1 MYMLPLNDVVHLAI
15 TGIAQGCAYGLIA
28 LGFVLIYK
36 ATEVVNFAHG
46 EFMMLGAFAVL
57 AFSENL
63 GWGFWP
69 SFAAGCLAIAA
80 VGYLVDATVMRR
92 IIGESQASIFIL
104 TVAFGFIFRA
114 LAGMIFGWNTRTLS
128 TPFDGKVNMGGGVE
142 VNADRIA
149 IIVATVVLVTA
160 VYLFF
165 GRTRY
170 GIAMQAASQ
179 NQLAAYYMGIPV
191 KRLVSLTWAIGALI
205 AAAAG
210 ALLAPVTQ
218 IDTTIG
224 LLGIKA
230 LAGAIVGGFGSIP
243 GALLGCLL
251 IGIIEPFADYY
262 LPGIKGV
269 SAYVVMLVVLFVR
282 PEGLIVQ
289 SYQKK
294 A

>member
-1 MYMLPLNDVVHLAI
+1 MLPVNDVIHLAV
-15 TGIAQGCAYGLIA
+15 TGLAQGCAYGLIA

-46 EFMMLGAFAVL
+46 EFMMLGAFTVL
-57 AFSENL
+57 AYSEAM
-63 GWGFWP
+63 GGSFWP
-69 SFAAGCLAIAA
+69 AFVLGCLTIGA
-80 VGYLVDATVMRR
+80 VGYLIDAQIMRR
-92 IIGESQASIFIL
+92 IIGQSSASIFIL
-104 TVAFGFIFRA
+104 TVAFGFIFRS
-114 LAGMIFGWNTRTLS
+114 LAGMIWGWKTLSLS
-128 TPFDGKVNMGGGVE
+128 TPFDGRLVITDGLAINF
-142 VNADRIA
+142 DRIA
-149 IIVATVVLVTA
+149 IIAATVILCGIL
-160 VYLFF
+160 YLFF
-165 GRTRY
+165 SRTRF

-191 KRLVSLTWAIGALI
+191 KRLVSVTWAIGAMI

-224 LLGIKA
+224 FLGIKA
-230 LAGAIVGGFGSIP
+230 LAGAVVGGFGSIP

-262 LPGIKGV
+262 FPAIKGV
-269 SAYVVMLVVLFVR
+269 SAYVVMLLVLFVR
-282 PEGLIVQ
+282 PEGLISQ
-289 SYQKK
+289 TFRKK

>member
-1 MYMLPLNDVVHLAI
+1 MLPINDVIHL
-15 TGIAQGCAYGLIA
+15 GIIGLSQGCAYGLIA

-57 AFSENL
+57 SIAEAT

-69 SFAAGCLAIAA
+69 SFVLGCLSIAV
-80 VGYLVDATVMRR
+80 VGYLVDAQVMRR

-104 TVAFGFIFRA
+104 TVAFGFIFRSM
-114 LAGMIFGWNTRTLS
+114 AGMIFGWNTQSLD
-128 TPFDGKVNMGGGVE
+128 TPFDGKIALGPVDIGT
-142 VNADRIA
+142 DRVA
-149 IIVATVVLVTA
+149 IVVATVLLVGVL
-160 VYLFF
+160 YLFF
-165 GRTRY
+165 GRTRV
-170 GIAMQAASQ
+170 GVAMQASSQ

-191 KRLVSLTWAIGALI
+191 KRLTSITWAIGAMI

-210 ALLAPVTQ
+210 VLLAPVTQ
-218 IDTTIG
+218 VDTTIG

-230 LAGAIVGGFGSIP
+230 MAGAIVGGFGSIP
-243 GALLGCLL
+243 GALLGCVL
-251 IGIIEPFADYY
+251 IGVIEPFADYY
-262 LPGIKGV
+262 LPGIKGI

-289 SYQKK
+289 TYQKK
-294 A
+294 V

>member
-1 MYMLPLNDVVHLAI
+1 MLPVNDIIHLAV
-15 TGIAQGCAYGLIA
+15 TGLAQGCAYGLIA

-57 AFSENL
+57 AYSEAM
-63 GWGFWP
+63 GGSFWP
-69 SFAAGCLAIAA
+69 AFILGCLSIGV
-80 VGYLVDATVMRR
+80 VGYLIDAQIMRR
-92 IIGESQASIFIL
+92 IIGQSSASIFIM
-104 TVAFGFIFRA
+104 TVAFGFIFRS
-114 LAGMIFGWNTRTLS
+114 LAGMIWGWQTLS
-128 TPFDGKVNMGGGVE
+128 LNTPFGGKVAITE
-142 VNADRIA
+142 DIAISADRLA
-149 IIVATVVLVTA
+149 IVVATILLCGIL
-160 VYLFF
+160 YLFF
-165 GRTRY
+165 SRTRF

-191 KRLVSLTWAIGALI
+191 KRLVSVTWAIGAMI

-224 LLGIKA
+224 FLGIKA

-262 LPGIKGV
+262 FPAIKGV
-269 SAYVVMLVVLFVR
+269 SAYVVMLLVLFVR
-282 PEGLIVQ
+282 PEGLISQ
-289 SYQKK
+289 TFQKK
-294 A
+294 V

>member
-1 MYMLPLNDVVHLAI
+1 MLPMSDVIHLAI

-57 AFSENL
+57 TFSEVL

-69 SFAAGCLAIAA
+69 AFVLGCLSIGA
-80 VGYLVDATVMRR
+80 VGYLVDAQVMRR
-92 IIGESQASIFIL
+92 IIGQSQASIFIL
-104 TVAFGFIFRA
+104 TVAFGFIFRS
-114 LAGMIFGWNTRTLS
+114 LAGMIFGWNTQSLD
-128 TPFDGKVNMGGGVE
+128 TPFDGRIALGGGLE
-142 VNADRIA
+142 IGTDRIA
-149 IIVATVVLVTA
+149 IVGATVMLVGVL
-160 VYLFF
+160 YLFF
-165 GRTRY
+165 ARTRV

-179 NQLAAYYMGIPV
+179 NQLAAFYMGIPV
-191 KRLVSLTWAIGALI
+191 KRLVSFTWAIGAMI

-218 IDTTIG
+218 VDTTIG
-224 LLGIKA
+224 FLGIKA
-230 LAGAIVGGFGSIP
+230 LSGAIVGGFGSIP

-251 IGIIEPFADYY
+251 IGLIEPFADYY
-262 LPGIKGV
+262 VPSIKGV
-269 SAYVVMLVVLFVR
+269 SAYVVMLLVLFIR

-289 SYQKK
+289 TYQKK

>member
-1 MYMLPLNDVVHLAI
+1 MLQVNDIIHLAV
-15 TGIAQGCAYGLIA
+15 TGLAQGCAYGLIA

-57 AFSENL
+57 AYSEAM
-63 GWGFWP
+63 GGSFWP
-69 SFAAGCLAIAA
+69 AFILGCLSIGV
-80 VGYLVDATVMRR
+80 VGYLIDAQIMRR
-92 IIGESQASIFIL
+92 IIGQSSASIFIL
-104 TVAFGFIFRA
+104 TVAFGFIFRS
-114 LAGMIFGWNTRTLS
+114 LAGMIWGWKTLSLNTR
-128 TPFDGKVNMGGGVE
+128 FDGKIVITEGLSISQ
-142 VNADRIA
+142 DRIA
-149 IIVATVVLVTA
+149 IVVATVILCVVL
-160 VYLFF
+160 YLFF
-165 GRTRY
+165 SRTRF

-179 NQLAAYYMGIPV
+179 NQLAAFYMGIPV
-191 KRLVSLTWAIGALI
+191 KRLVSVTWAIGAMI

-224 LLGIKA
+224 FLGIKA

-262 LPGIKGV
+262 FPAIKGV
-269 SAYVVMLVVLFVR
+269 SAYVVMLLVLFVR
-282 PEGLIVQ
+282 PEGLISQ
-289 SYQKK
+289 TFQKK
-294 A
+294 V

>member
-1 MYMLPLNDVVHLAI
+1 MLPMNDIVHLTV
-15 TGIAQGCAYGLIA
+15 TGLAQGCAYGLIA

-46 EFMMLGAFAVL
+46 EFMMLGAFTVL
-57 AFSENL
+57 AYSEAM
-63 GWGFWP
+63 GGGFWP
-69 SFAAGCLAIAA
+69 AFVLGCLTIGV
-80 VGYLVDATVMRR
+80 VGYLIDAQIMRR
-92 IIGESQASIFIL
+92 IIGQSSASIFIL
-104 TVAFGFIFRA
+104 TVAFGFIFRS
-114 LAGMIFGWNTRTLS
+114 LAGMIWGWKTLS
-128 TPFDGKVNMGGGVE
+128 LDTPFDGKIAIADGL
-142 VNADRIA
+142 AISTDRIA
-149 IIVATVVLVTA
+149 IVVATIILCGA
-160 VYLFF
+160 LYLFF
-165 GRTRY
+165 SRTRF

-191 KRLVSLTWAIGALI
+191 KRLVSVTWAIGAMI

-224 LLGIKA
+224 FLGIKA

-262 LPGIKGV
+262 FPAIKGV
-269 SAYVVMLVVLFVR
+269 SAYIVMLLVLFVR
-282 PEGLIVQ
+282 PEGLISQ
-289 SYQKK
+289 TFQKK
-294 A
+294 V

>member
-1 MYMLPLNDVVHLAI
+1 MLPFDDVILLTAI
-15 TGIAQGCAYGLIA
+15 GISQGCAYGLIA

-57 AFSENL
+57 TIAEST

-69 SFAAGCLAIAA
+69 SFVLGCLSIGG
-80 VGYLVDATVMRR
+80 VGYLVDAQVMRR
-92 IIGESQASIFIL
+92 IIGQSQASIFIL
-104 TVAFGFIFRA
+104 TVAFGFIFRS
-114 LAGMIFGWNTRTLS
+114 LAGMIFGWNTQSLD
-128 TPFDGKVNMGGGVE
+128 TPFDGRIAIGSIEIGT
-142 VNADRIA
+142 DRIA
-149 IIVATVVLVTA
+149 IVVATVLLVA
-160 VYLFF
+160 ALYLFF
-165 GRTRY
+165 GRTRV
-170 GIAMQAASQ
+170 GIAMQASSQ

-191 KRLVSLTWAIGALI
+191 KRLVSFTWAIGAMI
-205 AAAAG
+205 AASAG

-218 IDTTIG
+218 VDTTIG

-243 GALLGCLL
+243 GALLGCIL
-251 IGIIEPFADYY
+251 IGVVEPFADYY

-289 SYQKK
+289 TFQKK
-294 A
+294 V

>member
-1 MYMLPLNDVVHLAI
+1 MLPLGDVIHLAL

-57 AFSENL
+57 AFSEAL

-69 SFAAGCLAIAA
+69 AFVLGCLAIGV
-80 VGYLVDATVMRR
+80 VGYLVDAQIMRR
-92 IIGESQASIFIL
+92 IIGQSQASIFIL
-104 TVAFGFIFRA
+104 TVAFGFIFRS
-114 LAGMIFGWNTRTLS
+114 LAGMIFGWNTQSLD
-128 TPFDGKVNMGGGVE
+128 TPFSGRIVLGAGIEIGM
-142 VNADRIA
+142 DRVA
-149 IIVATVVLVTA
+149 IVIATVILVA
-160 VYLFF
+160 ALYLFF

-170 GIAMQAASQ
+170 GIAMQAAAQ

-191 KRLVSLTWAIGALI
+191 KRLVSMTWAIGAMI

-218 IDTTIG
+218 VDTSIG
-224 LLGIKA
+224 FLGIKA

-262 LPGIKGV
+262 LPSIKGV
-269 SAYVVMLVVLFVR
+269 SAYVVMLVVLFIR

-289 SYQKK
+289 TYQKK
-294 A
+294 M